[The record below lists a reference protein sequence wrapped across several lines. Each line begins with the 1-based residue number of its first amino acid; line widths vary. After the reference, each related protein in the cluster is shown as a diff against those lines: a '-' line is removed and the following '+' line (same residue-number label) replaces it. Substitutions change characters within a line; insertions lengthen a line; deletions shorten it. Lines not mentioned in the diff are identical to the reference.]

1 MIGLNKFFRRNF
13 SYRFGTVRELMP
25 IMFPIVLS
33 QAIDMLMIFCDRLFL
48 AQIGKEHLAATLS
61 GGILTFMITTLVTGT
76 LGQINPLVAQYL
88 GANRRSECLSTVHQ
102 GFIFSLVF
110 APGIFFI
117 AQVGAPKLFAFFN
130 HGGVLLTSELD
141 YFRILSLT
149 IFTTTVRQVFAN
161 FFIGIGRTAMVSWAT
176 FSAVLLNLPLAYA
189 LTFGA
194 WGFPRLEIRG
204 AAWATV
210 ISGFLPIVILAL
222 KFFSAELRKDFQTGK
237 RFRFNKEILLQ
248 LIRYGMPAGLEMFV
262 NVGGFTFFT
271 MVMYSYN
278 ADIAAATTIV
288 LNWDMVSFLPL
299 LGVSQGAS
307 SLVGRYLGARKKKL
321 ALRSAWSGLKAGWIY
336 AAMITTL
343 YLTATRA
350 LIHIFAPDVRV
361 ADFSGVEA
369 AASVMLRIS
378 CLYFFFDATYSVLG
392 GILKGAGDTVWTML
406 VSNSA
411 MWTTATAVFLLKDKI
426 GLTAFGSWWLLTA
439 MVFSLGVLFF
449 LRFLGKKWLGRLMIA
464 NASQR
469 QS

>member
-1 MIGLNKFFRRNF
+1 MISRFLRQNF
-13 SYRFGTVRELMP
+13 QYRFGSVRELMP
-25 IMFPIVLS
+25 IMFPIVVS

-48 AQIGKEHLAATLS
+48 ARIGKEHLAATLS
-61 GGILTFMITTLVTGT
+61 GGILTFMITTLITGT

-88 GANRRSECLSTVHQ
+88 GAGRKADCTRTAHQ

-110 APGIFFI
+110 APAIFFI

-130 HGGVLLTSELD
+130 HGGVLLASELD
-141 YFRILSLT
+141 YFGILSLT
-149 IFTTTVRQVFAN
+149 IFTTTIRQVFAN
-161 FFIGIGRTAMVSWAT
+161 FFIGIGRTTMVSWAT
-176 FSAVLLNLPLAYA
+176 FSAVALNLPLAYA

-194 WGFPRLEIRG
+194 WGFPRLEIKG

-210 ISGFLPIVILAL
+210 ISGFLPILILAL
-222 KFFSAELRKDFQTGK
+222 KFFSAELRKEYQTGAG
-237 RFRFNKEILLQ
+237 FGFNVEILRQ
-248 LIRYGMPAGLEMFV
+248 LVRYGMPAGLEMFV

-271 MVMYSYN
+271 MVMYSFN

-321 ALRSAWSGLKAGWIY
+321 ALRSAWSGLKAGWLY
-336 AAMITTL
+336 AAVITTL

-350 LIHIFAPDVRV
+350 LIHIFAPDVRI

-378 CLYFFFDATYSVLG
+378 CLYFFFDATYSVLS

-406 VSNSA
+406 VSNSS
-411 MWTTATAVFLLKDKI
+411 MWTTATAVYLLKDQI

-439 MVFSLGVLFF
+439 MVFLLGVLFF
-449 LRFLGKKWLGRLMIA
+449 LRFLGRKWLHRLMIG
-464 NASQR
+464 QM
-469 QS
+469 QID